1 LLRQTIGAYP
11 INVFL
16 KAFNLHKKTPL
27 VWVSTSL
34 PSSLF
39 CRKKQKTGEASG
51 DKSTTYQHLPH
62 PTTTITSHIYL
73 NLDSDSAKKSGGK
86 NFVILPKGYRNF
98 ATIVLK

>member
-1 LLRQTIGAYP
+1 MPTIVWQNALAWPAALSFRHFCTNSSAFLLRQTIGAYP
-11 INVFL
+11 INVFV

-39 CRKKQKTGEASG
+39 GRKKQKTGEESG

-62 PTTTITSHIYL
+62 PPPPSRLTSI
-73 NLDSDSAKKSGGK
+73 
-86 NFVILPKGYRNF
+86 
-98 ATIVLK
+98 